1 MDGHMQGFE
10 YKILSSFAEKDVK
23 LASQV
28 SFRISSIATTS
39 ASDQNMH
46 HCA

>member
-1 MDGHMQGFE
+1 MQGFE
-10 YKILSSFAEKDVK
+10 YKILSSFAGLAEKDVK

-28 SFRISSIATTS
+28 SFRISSIAKTS